1 MSSTASPVPPGPG
14 QSRQI
19 EVYLKGLQGQRAKVP
34 FDPGAL
40 EREACAAM
48 SPEAA
53 AYVAGGA
60 GAERTMAANRA
71 AFDRV
76 RLVPR
81 MGRDCVSRDLSV
93 TLLGRRHRV
102 PILTAPIG
110 VLSMAHPEA
119 DLAVARACARLGVTK
134 IISNQASMPMEQV
147 APACGEARPWFQ
159 LYWGKSNELVASL
172 VRRAEQAG
180 CEAIV
185 VTLDTTLLGWRAR
198 DLALG
203 HLPFLKAE
211 GIAQYVSDPVF
222 RAMLPEPPEQNP
234 QAAAVLFTQVFS
246 DPCLTW
252 DKLKTLRGMTDLPI
266 LLKGIQHPDDAAR
279 AVEHGF
285 DGIVVSN
292 HGGRQVDGAV
302 GSLDQLPACVDRV
315 AGRVAVLFDSG
326 VRTGA
331 DVLKAL
337 ALGADAVCV
346 GRPFVYGLALDG
358 EAGVEAVLANLI
370 AELDLTLALSGG
382 ASLADVRGTL
392 VAA

>member
-1 MSSTASPVPPGPG
+1 MSQTPTPPPPGPG
-14 QSRQI
+14 QARQA
-19 EVYLKGLQGQRAKVP
+19 ETYLKGLVGQRARVP
-34 FDPGAL
+34 FDPEAL
-40 EREACAAM
+40 ERQACAAM
-48 SPEAA
+48 SAEAA

-60 GAERTMAANRA
+60 GIERTMAANRA
-71 AFDRV
+71 AFDR
-76 RLVPR
+76 RPITPR
-81 MGRDCVSRDLSV
+81 MGRDCAGRDLSV
-93 TLLGRRHRV
+93 TLLGRRHRA

-134 IISNQASMPMEQV
+134 IISNQASRPMEEV
-147 APACGEARPWFQ
+147 APACGETRPWFQ

-172 VRRAEQAG
+172 VRRAEAAD

-185 VTLDTTLLGWRAR
+185 VTLDTTILGWRCR
-198 DLALG
+198 DLDLG

-222 RAMLPEPPEQNP
+222 RAMLAEPPEQNP

-266 LLKGIQHPDDAAR
+266 LLKGIQHPDDAAL

-285 DGIVVSN
+285 DGIIVSN

-302 GSLDQLPACVDRV
+302 GALDQLPACADRV
-315 AGRVAVLFDSG
+315 AGRAAVLFDSG

-370 AELDLTLALSGG
+370 AELDLTLALAGG
-382 ASLADVRGTL
+382 TTAAEARGLLAP
-392 VAA
+392 A